1 MLVTSIQHSLKGND
15 MAPTRT
21 ETKPL
26 RILRINEVLQRQG
39 LPKSTFYEKVKNKLM
54 TPPVNLGARA
64 VGWPEHEVDEIT
76 RALISGANV
85 EQVKQLVFDLTEQ
98 RQQLMCA

>member
-1 MLVTSIQHSLKGND
+1 MALTS
-15 MAPTRT
+15 T

-26 RILRINEVLQRQG
+26 RILRINEVLTRQG
-39 LPKSTFYEKVKNKLM
+39 LPKSSFYEKVKNQLM

-76 RALISGANV
+76 RALISGANAD
-85 EQVKQLVFDLTEQ
+85 QIKQLVSELTEQ